1 MKLIYFLFFIFL
13 ISNVY
18 GFGVSP
24 SEFNINL
31 ENGQELE
38 RQFFIFNDNQIKL
51 FNISS
56 YEISFFN
63 FSSFI
68 VEIDENNQKEI
79 KFLINVPF
87 ETENGSYSGRIYV
100 KEDRISEGGINI
112 DTLLGIKVNINVK
125 SNYSLD
131 NDEGNLK
138 EDLLLKQ
145 EDNDEITFSEEINK
159 EDLNYLVYFKDNPE
173 LILFCGLIIL
183 VLMLCLC
190 RILIKFIFKE

>member
-1 MKLIYFLFFIFL
+1 VKLIYFLFFIFL

-24 SEFNINL
+24 SEFNINI
-31 ENGQELE
+31 ENGKEVE
-38 RQFFIFNDNQIKL
+38 REFFIFNDNQVKF

-56 YEISFFN
+56 YGISFFN

-68 VEIDENNQKEI
+68 VEIGENGKEEI
-79 KFLINVPF
+79 RFLINVPF
-87 ETENGSYSGRIYV
+87 ETENGSYDGRIYV
-100 KEDRISEGGINI
+100 KENRINEGGVNI

-131 NDEGNLK
+131 NNIK

-145 EDNDEITFSEEINK
+145 EYNDEITFFEEINK
-159 EDLNYLVYFKDNPE
+159 EDLNFLVYFKDNPE
-173 LILFCGLIIL
+173 LTLFYGLIIL

-190 RILIKFIFKE
+190 RILIKIIYKE